1 VSAIPEDEIHS
12 DPGQPAAYGTRR
24 PIRVLVVD
32 DSPLMLRAVSATLE
46 AEPGIEVAGTAADGL
61 EATEMCR
68 RLRPDVVTM
77 DIQMPRM
84 DGLEALRRIM
94 QHSPTPVVILSALAT
109 RGAEATLKAL
119 ELGAVDFVPK
129 PTADVPLRSVLAEM
143 VQKVKVAARVDPAR
157 TVSGAFTE
165 PSRPGPRLERRWPTQ
180 VSGLVAIAASTG
192 GPNALQEVIP
202 RLPEDIPAPV
212 LIVQHMPPGFT
223 ASLARRLDAASA
235 IGVAEAKDGDRLRP
249 AMGYVA
255 PGGKHMLVGPDGT
268 VRLDTSC
275 PLWNVRPAADPT
287 MASAARYAGPK
298 SIGVIMTGMGR
309 DGAEGMT
316 RIKAAGGRTIAQDEA
331 TCVVFGMPKA
341 AAQAGAIDVIAPLS
355 RIADEI
361 VSAIGRL

>member
-1 VSAIPEDEIHS
+1 
-12 DPGQPAAYGTRR
+12 
-24 PIRVLVVD
+24 
-32 DSPLMLRAVSATLE
+32 MLRAVSTTLE

-61 EATEMCR
+61 EAAEMCR

-143 VQKVKVAARVDPAR
+143 VRKVKVAARVDPAR
-157 TVSGAFTE
+157 TV
-165 PSRPGPRLERRWPTQ
+165 PSRSGEPTRPRARLEHPSPARI
-180 VSGLVAIAASTG
+180 SGLVAIAASTG

-268 VRLDTSC
+268 VHLDTSC